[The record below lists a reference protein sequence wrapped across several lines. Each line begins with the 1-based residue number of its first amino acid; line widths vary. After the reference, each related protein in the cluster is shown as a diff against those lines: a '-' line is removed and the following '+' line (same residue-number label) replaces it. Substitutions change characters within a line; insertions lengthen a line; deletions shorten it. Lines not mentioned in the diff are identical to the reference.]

1 MEKDYLMHLA
11 EKPVL
16 MELDEVNNQY
26 GDEILLDEGTNSD
39 MMGQPTSMPI
49 RSNI

>member
-16 MELDEVNNQY
+16 VELEEAVNQY
-26 GDEILLDEGTNSD
+26 GDEFPLDEGTNND
-39 MMGQPTSMPI
+39 LMG
-49 RSNI
+49 